1 MGQSKVRIFTEYRW
15 DGLLFFKIVLLSHAV
30 FIATNYLPT
39 KFVAK
44 YKVYI
49 LTRTAVELKACY
61 CITNSNECCVVPLN
75 VKKMKVII
83 LWCGM
88 MTPFYSFPSSSS
100 SKNSS
105 SSGPLLDEVGL
116 SFLILSFK
124 TLVRFSA
131 RIWSLWSLS
140 YCSSLCNQSR
150 KVKSV

>member
-49 LTRTAVELKACY
+49 LTRYELLLIWKLAIASLIVMIAVL
-61 CITNSNECCVVPLN
+61 CIWMW
-75 VKKMKVII
+75 KKWKS
-83 LWCGM
+83 WCGM
-88 MTPFYSFPSSSS
+88 MAPLYSFPSSSS